1 MYGIFLVLSIIFL
14 AGLFAGL
21 IRPQWIRL
29 TSRKQVALVC
39 GGGLVVFFTLF
50 GMTAPTL
57 PPVPVAT
64 FATSTVA
71 AAVNHSDAVQK
82 QQAPVVPPPAPT
94 APVPAPGLVTSITA
108 PSPAVAS
115 APAAP
120 KAPTANV
127 PVKGVG
133 PCASAAVTTFSK
145 ITANYVA
152 AYQDGK
158 NALGTT
164 QYADGLAGLHALA
177 VPGSAASKFSGWKKV
192 WSEYEPTYYN
202 LIVKGYGTASDCYYN
217 NKQSEPDA
225 LANWRDDMGQVDS
238 DIGTWESD
246 ATGWQIRDTSTDKL
260 TQDTAK
266 ITADL
271 ATVKADAASL

>member
-29 TSRKQVALVC
+29 VSRKQVALVC

-50 GMTAPTL
+50 GMTAPPL
-57 PPVPVAT
+57 PPAPVAT
-64 FATSTVA
+64 TATSTVA
-71 AAVNHSDAVQK
+71 IKHSDAVQK
-82 QQAPVVPPPAPT
+82 PQAPVVPPPAPT
-94 APVPAPGLVTSITA
+94 APAPAPVLVTSVTA
-108 PSPAVAS
+108 PSPVAAS

-120 KAPTANV
+120 KASTANV
-127 PVKGVG
+127 PVKGGG
-133 PCASAAVTTFSK
+133 PCASAAVATFSK
-145 ITANYVA
+145 ITASYA
-152 AYQDGK
+152 TAYQNGK

-164 QYADGLAGLHALA
+164 QYGNDYMNALA
-177 VPGSAASKFSGWKKV
+177 VPGSAASRFSAWRKT
-192 WSEYEPTYYN
+192 WSAYEPTFYD

-217 NKQSEPDA
+217 NKQTEPDA

-238 DIGTWESD
+238 DINSWGGD
-246 ATGWQIRDTSTDKL
+246 ATDWQIRNVSADKL
-260 TQDTAK
+260 AQDAAK